1 MQYKYVIGY
10 LRLSQ
15 DDEDK
20 NYESNSI
27 KNQRLLIQQFINGNE
42 EFQGAK
48 TVFFSDDGYS
58 GTNFNR
64 PDFKKMMEL
73 VKAES
78 SCCVIVKDLSRLGR
92 DTIDTQQYI
101 EKIFPFLLVRFI
113 AINDY
118 YDSSAPLASR
128 KDTEA
133 KFKNLVNGIY
143 PQICSKNI
151 KQVMRKQAEAGKY
164 HGSVPPYGYMFKN
177 EDKTVLHL
185 DREVSGN
192 VRFIF
197 DKRLEG
203 EKYSEIAKMMNEK
216 GIETPTAYLLKKG
229 YSLYNTQC
237 LPVWNS
243 HMVRKILL
251 NPIYAGIMTN
261 HKSEKKDLST
271 KSCVRLP
278 RKDWS
283 YVPGTHEAIVTADEL
298 DKVMGMVETG
308 AAYHG
313 PQKIPKNIFR
323 YKLKCGYCGRA
334 LRVRSEN
341 KTPAMGCS
349 TSKVSQNTKCYA
361 GQYKTAEF
369 EKLFLKLVQ
378 REAALAEDTLKQIK
392 QVSKTQNLS
401 KLKSRKKG
409 CEEKVQ
415 KVKQQK
421 MEFYEAFV
429 DGKVTKEG
437 YLRKKELLTQKEH
450 RYKELITELQEQII
464 QAEEKRKLAK
474 SPELLAFSKCKD
486 LTELSYE
493 VIQELVEVIYF
504 YDPEHI
510 EVIWKYRDEF
520 LEAEKALAE

>member
-20 NYESNSI
+20 NDESNSI

-128 KDTEA
+128 K
-133 KFKNLVNGIY
+133 
-143 PQICSKNI
+143 
-151 KQVMRKQAEAGKY
+151 
-164 HGSVPPYGYMFKN
+164 
-177 EDKTVLHL
+177 
-185 DREVSGN
+185 
-192 VRFIF
+192 
-197 DKRLEG
+197 
-203 EKYSEIAKMMNEK
+203 
-216 GIETPTAYLLKKG
+216 
-229 YSLYNTQC
+229 
-237 LPVWNS
+237 
-243 HMVRKILL
+243 
-251 NPIYAGIMTN
+251 
-261 HKSEKKDLST
+261 
-271 KSCVRLP
+271 
-278 RKDWS
+278 
-283 YVPGTHEAIVTADEL
+283 

>member
-1 MQYKYVIGY
+1 MHKTEE
-10 LRLSQ
+10 LSM
-15 DDEDK
+15 
-20 NYESNSI
+20 Y
-27 KNQRLLIQQFINGNE
+27 
-42 EFQGAK
+42 
-48 TVFFSDDGYS
+48 
-58 GTNFNR
+58 
-64 PDFKKMMEL
+64 DFKMTARLRTNIMKQRPIFEQKNFSFRREEKEGYISVRSTNLPRLQEL
-73 VKAES
+73 FLNRTTQNILKKCNGSNTVEQIIRIIS
-78 SCCVIVKDLSRLGR
+78 DMYPDIQRQVI
-92 DTIDTQQYI
+92 
-101 EKIFPFLLVRFI
+101 
-113 AINDY
+113 AND
-118 YDSSAPLASR
+118 
-128 KDTEA
+128 
-133 KFKNLVNGIY
+133 
-143 PQICSKNI
+143 
-151 KQVMRKQAEAGKY
+151 
-164 HGSVPPYGYMFKN
+164 VPPYGYMFKN

-278 RKDWS
+278 RKDWI

>member
-20 NYESNSI
+20 NDESNSI

-278 RKDWS
+278 RKDWI
-283 YVPGTHEAIVTADEL
+283 YVPGSI
-298 DKVMGMVETG
+298 
-308 AAYHG
+308 
-313 PQKIPKNIFR
+313 
-323 YKLKCGYCGRA
+323 
-334 LRVRSEN
+334 S
-341 KTPAMGCS
+341 
-349 TSKVSQNTKCYA
+349 
-361 GQYKTAEF
+361 
-369 EKLFLKLVQ
+369 
-378 REAALAEDTLKQIK
+378 
-392 QVSKTQNLS
+392 
-401 KLKSRKKG
+401 
-409 CEEKVQ
+409 
-415 KVKQQK
+415 
-421 MEFYEAFV
+421 
-429 DGKVTKEG
+429 
-437 YLRKKELLTQKEH
+437 
-450 RYKELITELQEQII
+450 
-464 QAEEKRKLAK
+464 
-474 SPELLAFSKCKD
+474 
-486 LTELSYE
+486 
-493 VIQELVEVIYF
+493 
-504 YDPEHI
+504 
-510 EVIWKYRDEF
+510 
-520 LEAEKALAE
+520 

>member
-1 MQYKYVIGY
+1 MKNQIIEKIFRVVIY
-10 LRLSQ
+10 LRLS
-15 DDEDK
+15 DEDGD
-20 NYESNSI
+20 NQESDSI
-27 KNQRLLIQQFINGNE
+27 SNQRILNRGFLEGKQ
-42 EFQGAK
+42 EFQIVK
-48 TVFFSDDGYS
+48 ECVDDGYT

-229 YSLYNTQC
+229 YSLYN
-237 LPVWNS
+237 
-243 HMVRKILL
+243 
-251 NPIYAGIMTN
+251 

-278 RKDWS
+278 RKDWI

>member
-20 NYESNSI
+20 NDESNSI

-151 KQVMRKQAEAGKY
+151 KQVMRKQA
-164 HGSVPPYGYMFKN
+164 
-177 EDKTVLHL
+177 
-185 DREVSGN
+185 
-192 VRFIF
+192 
-197 DKRLEG
+197 
-203 EKYSEIAKMMNEK
+203 
-216 GIETPTAYLLKKG
+216 
-229 YSLYNTQC
+229 
-237 LPVWNS
+237 
-243 HMVRKILL
+243 
-251 NPIYAGIMTN
+251 GIMTN

-278 RKDWS
+278 RKDWI

>member
-1 MQYKYVIGY
+1 MPRVSKRTKKAETQPQIKYYRTYIY
-10 LRLSQ
+10 LRLSEK
-15 DDEDK
+15 DGGHGRRD
-20 NYESNSI
+20 SI
-27 KNQRLLIQQFINGNE
+27 YIQKQICVDFAKKHPEMLIMKVYTDNGVTGTTFERKAFE
-42 EFQGAK
+42 ELMTDVRAGK
-48 TVFFSDDGYS
+48 VD
-58 GTNFNR
+58 
-64 PDFKKMMEL
+64 
-73 VKAES
+73 
-78 SCCVIVKDLSRLGR
+78 CIIVKDFSRFGR
-92 DTIDTQQYI
+92 DALDAVDLIDV
-101 EKIFPFLLVRFI
+101 IFP
-113 AINDY
+113 
-118 YDSSAPLASR
+118 
-128 KDTEA
+128 
-133 KFKNLVNGIY
+133 NGIY

-278 RKDWS
+278 RKDWI

>member
-20 NYESNSI
+20 NDESNSI

-278 RKDWS
+278 RKDWI

-415 KVKQQK
+415 KVK
-421 MEFYEAFV
+421 
-429 DGKVTKEG
+429 
-437 YLRKKELLTQKEH
+437 
-450 RYKELITELQEQII
+450 
-464 QAEEKRKLAK
+464 
-474 SPELLAFSKCKD
+474 
-486 LTELSYE
+486 
-493 VIQELVEVIYF
+493 
-504 YDPEHI
+504 
-510 EVIWKYRDEF
+510 
-520 LEAEKALAE
+520 

>member
-1 MQYKYVIGY
+1 MHRQNNDFGTLKEAFY
-10 LRLSQ
+10 LKKKKDDLDMVELTFRIRLDATNKSSIMEINEGS
-15 DDEDK
+15 DSWDEE
-20 NYESNSI
+20 NTLEILAYLAPYITE
-27 KNQRLLIQQFINGNE
+27 
-42 EFQGAK
+42 
-48 TVFFSDDGYS
+48 
-58 GTNFNR
+58 
-64 PDFKKMMEL
+64 
-73 VKAES
+73 
-78 SCCVIVKDLSRLGR
+78 GR
-92 DTIDTQQYI
+92 FVY
-101 EKIFPFLLVRFI
+101 F
-113 AINDY
+113 
-118 YDSSAPLASR
+118 
-128 KDTEA
+128 
-133 KFKNLVNGIY
+133 
-143 PQICSKNI
+143 
-151 KQVMRKQAEAGKY
+151 
-164 HGSVPPYGYMFKN
+164 N
-177 EDKTVLHL
+177 EDE
-185 DREVSGN
+185 REYWRYVYVPLSEKW
-192 VRFIF
+192 
-197 DKRLEG
+197 KRQEG
-203 EKYSEIAKMMNEK
+203 QITYEK

-278 RKDWS
+278 RKDWI